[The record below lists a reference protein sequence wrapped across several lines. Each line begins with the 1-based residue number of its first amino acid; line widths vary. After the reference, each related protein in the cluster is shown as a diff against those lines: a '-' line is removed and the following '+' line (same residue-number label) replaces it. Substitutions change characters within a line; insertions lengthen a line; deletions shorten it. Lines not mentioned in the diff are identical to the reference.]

1 MKTRHL
7 SKFLSLV
14 LRHKPEE
21 IGLQLDQQGWASTQE
36 LLEKLQQ
43 RGLQVDIDKLREVVR
58 TNDKQRFKF
67 SEDESKIRA
76 NQGHSIAIDLDLQ
89 AQKPPV
95 MLYHGTALRNKTS
108 ILEKGL
114 IKGSRQHVHLSNNK
128 ETAIKVGQRH
138 GKPIVLVVDTQRME
152 TDGFE
157 FFLSD
162 NGVWLT
168 DHVPPEYIH

>member
-21 IGLQLDQQGWASTQE
+21 IGLQLDQQGWASTRE
-36 LLEKLQQ
+36 LLDKLQL
-43 RGLQVDIDKLREVVR
+43 RGMNVDMDQLREVVS
-58 TNDKQRFKF
+58 TNDKQRFKL
-67 SEDESKIRA
+67 SEDESQIRA
-76 NQGHSIAIDLDLQ
+76 NQGHSISIDLDLKPQ
-89 AQKPPV
+89 EPPV
-95 MLYHGTALRNKTS
+95 VLYHGTAIRNKVS

-114 IKGSRQHVHLSNNK
+114 IKGSRQHVHLSDHK
-128 ETAIKVGQRH
+128 DTAIKVGQRH
-138 GKPIVLVVDTQRME
+138 GKPIVLVVDTQGMQA
-152 TDGFE
+152 DGFK
-157 FFLSD
+157 FFRSD

>member
-21 IGLQLDQQGWASTQE
+21 IGLQLDRQGWASTQE

-43 RGLQVDIDKLREVVR
+43 RGMQVDIDKLREVVQ
-58 TNDKQRFKF
+58 TNDKQRFKL
-67 SEDESKIRA
+67 SEDESQIRA
-76 NQGHSIAIDLDLQ
+76 NQGHSIAIDLALQ
-89 AQKPPV
+89 PQKPPV
-95 MLYHGTALRNKTS
+95 VLYHGTALRNKAS

-152 TDGFE
+152 TNGFE